1 MDKIYTDFTLIR
13 FIYKETDLAER
24 FEVEDAIENDK
35 TIRTAFIRLYKT
47 YKSLPKVLFRPSR
60 KSIENVLIFS
70 NNYSA

>member
-1 MDKIYTDFTLIR
+1 MEQTYTDFTLIR

-35 TIRTAFIRLYKT
+35 SIRTAFMRLYKA
-47 YKSLPKVLFRPSR
+47 YKSLPKVLFKPSQ
-60 KSIENVLIFS
+60 KSIENVVLFS